1 MATFLLIVIYVA
13 FIGLGIPDS
22 IFGSAWPAIYTELNI
37 PVSYASYVNIVISV
51 GTVVTSVFSAKIINK
66 LGTSV
71 VTAVSTL
78 LTAVA
83 LLGVSFARSIVWFF
97 VMAIPLGI
105 GAGAIDSAL
114 NNYVALHYKAS
125 HMNFLHCFYGIGVA
139 ASPFLMSFALSVNE
153 NWRDGYVFAVI
164 IQFVICVLCFVAM
177 PFWSR
182 AEKNLNKEFSV
193 ENNKN
198 GKLADVLKMPSIYV
212 ITLMLV
218 GSVGL
223 EFCCGNWCTTYLVAG
238 RGLKSDFSSFILT
251 FYYLGIS
258 LGRFCSGIL
267 ANKLTSWK
275 IIRIGHAVTLVA
287 LILIILPLPIEFTI
301 VGLFLIGFGN
311 GPVFPNIA
319 HLTPRNFGVENSQTV
334 MGLQMAASYIGV
346 TVMPFIFG
354 QIAENV
360 SVNFFG
366 YFLLIMYCIM
376 IVSSV
381 IFQKKYAKY

>member
-1 MATFLLIVIYVA
+1 MVTFLLVVIYVA

-37 PVSYASYVNIVISV
+37 PVSYASYVNVVISV

-66 LGTSV
+66 FGTGI

-83 LLGVSFARSIVWFF
+83 LLGFSFAKSIVCFF

-125 HMNFLHCFYGIGVA
+125 HMNFLHCFYGIGVS

-153 NWRDGYVFAVI
+153 NWRDGYIFAVI
-164 IQFVICVLCFVAM
+164 IQFVICVLCFIAL
-177 PFWSR
+177 PFWHR
-182 AEKNLNKEFSV
+182 GEKNLNEGLNIEKD
-193 ENNKN
+193 KN
-198 GKLADVLKMPSIYV
+198 GNLANVLKMPSVYV
-212 ITLMLV
+212 VTLILV

-223 EFCCGNWCTTYLVAG
+223 EFCCGNWCTTYLVEG
-238 RGLKSDFSSFILT
+238 RGLKPDFSSFILT
-251 FYYLGIS
+251 FYYLGIA

-275 IIRIGHAVTLVA
+275 IIRIGHAVTFVA
-287 LILIILPLPIEFTI
+287 LILIILPLPIEFSI